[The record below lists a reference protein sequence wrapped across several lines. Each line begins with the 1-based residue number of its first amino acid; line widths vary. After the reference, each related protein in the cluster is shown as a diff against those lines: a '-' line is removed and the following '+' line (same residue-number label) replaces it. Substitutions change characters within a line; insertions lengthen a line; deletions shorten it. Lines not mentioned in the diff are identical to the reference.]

1 MDRDSAL
8 DRPSP
13 DVPDFRSRLNRG
25 LQRGGHALWVIVR
38 VTIPTFVVMD
48 FLKRMGVID
57 RIGEACAPVMT
68 IFRLPGEA
76 AIPVLLGLLLNVF
89 TATAALGSLGLS
101 GGQVTTLALMV
112 GMAHTLV
119 IETAVL
125 KSAGARVSSLLAYRL
140 LMAVAVGLVASRLLI
155 GASP

>member
-1 MDRDSAL
+1 MDGESVRGEPA
-8 DRPSP
+8 P
-13 DVPDFRSRLNRG
+13 DQPDFRSRLEQG
-25 LQRGGHALWVIVR
+25 LRRGGHALFVIVR
-38 VTIPTFVVMD
+38 ITIPTFVVMD
-48 FLKRMGVID
+48 FLKRLGVID

-68 IFRLPGEA
+68 LFRLPGEA
-76 AIPVLLGLLLNVF
+76 AIPVLLALALNVF

-125 KSAGARVSSLLAYRL
+125 KSAGARAWRLLVYRL
-140 LMAVAVGLVASRLLI
+140 LMALLVGLVASRLLI
-155 GASP
+155 GAAP

>member
-1 MDRDSAL
+1 MDRDPEM
-8 DRPSP
+8 DGPSP
-13 DVPDFRSRLNRG
+13 DVPDFRSRLRRG
-25 LQRGGHALWVIVR
+25 LGRGGHALWVIVR

-68 IFRLPGEA
+68 LFRLPGEA

-125 KSAGARVSSLLAYRL
+125 KSAGARVLSLLGYRL
-140 LMAVAVGLVASRLLI
+140 LMAVLVGLVASRLLI
-155 GASP
+155 GAAP